1 MQGICRRNLVTKEG
15 YHIVEELQTVDLN
28 APNTYPSRLP
38 KYIACGISVQHVH
51 LVPPWANPL
60 MMFRAAEHPLP
71 DGHPCQPVLKGRF
84 SQ

>member
-38 KYIACGISVQHVH
+38 KYIAFANGITAS
-51 LVPPWANPL
+51 WATTVTL
-60 MMFRAAEHPLP
+60 CTSQATQ
-71 DGHPCQPVLKGRF
+71 DQPVN
-84 SQ
+84 S